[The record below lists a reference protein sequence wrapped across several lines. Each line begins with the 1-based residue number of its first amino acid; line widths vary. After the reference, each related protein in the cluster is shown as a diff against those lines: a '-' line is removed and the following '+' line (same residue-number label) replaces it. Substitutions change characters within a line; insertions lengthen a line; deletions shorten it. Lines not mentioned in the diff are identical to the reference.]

1 MRKVSSKNLIGISG
15 HKSVLCKAF
24 VNKFKKKYFYT
35 FYKGRIENKNKFNNW
50 LIRNNK
56 INYFINFA
64 AITSVSECEKNKK
77 KAMNINYKA
86 NVTIIN
92 CLNQSI
98 LKNFNYFLYISSS
111 HVYKPSFKFL
121 HEKSQRIPSNYYGLT
136 KKKFE
141 DYIEKFKTKFNF
153 NIGIARIFN
162 FYSPKKIKGFFIND
176 IILKSRKS
184 KKLTLGTINTCRDY
198 IDIVDIVKA
207 LDLMIS
213 KKLSSSFNIC
223 SGIKYNLLHIV
234 QKITKSKKI
243 YLDYK
248 KKYKEGI
255 FGNNSKII
263 KHGWKITGKKLYD
276 LI

>member
-24 VNKFKKKYFYT
+24 VNKFKKKYVYT

-184 KKLTLGTINTCRDY
+184 KKLTLGSINTCRDY
-198 IDIVDIVKA
+198 IDIDDIVKA

-243 YLDYK
+243 YLEYEKNYK
-248 KKYKEGI
+248 KGI
-255 FGNNSKII
+255 FGNNRKII
-263 KHGWKITGKKLYD
+263 QHGWKISGKKLYD